1 MATTDRVAA
10 IVAPLADE
18 RGLDLYDVEQHQASV
33 RVLVDREGGVDI
45 DTLAELSRAVS
56 RALDEVD
63 PVAGKYTLEVSSPGL
78 ERPLRRPDHFAGA
91 VGEQVS
97 VKTVPGTEGDRRVT
111 GALNLQHFGLL
122 ALGGLGLALTVR
134 DRRTWPLAAWFFFN
148 TVVINLLFFPEP
160 RFRLPTM
167 PVVMVWAGAAVSH
180 LAARTGGRRRG
191 PPG

>member
-18 RGLDLYDVEQHQASV
+18 RGLDLYDVEQHQASL
-33 RVLVDREGGVDI
+33 RVLVNREGGVDI

-91 VGEQVS
+91 VGEQIT

-111 GALNLQHFGLL
+111 GELVVADDDGITIRPEGDQDEDERR
-122 ALGGLGLALTVR
+122 LGYDQV
-134 DRRTWPLAAWFFFN
+134 
-148 TVVINLLFFPEP
+148 
-160 RFRLPTM
+160 
-167 PVVMVWAGAAVSH
+167 
-180 LAARTGGRRRG
+180 LAARTLFDWGTTTKPTTKKKSTR
-191 PPG
+191 